1 MKKKHICILGIG
13 IIIFLM
19 VLAGTITISSN
30 NKNDND
36 KSEDVP
42 DEVSEVLDNYFSALK
57 KGAEEA
63 VEYIHF
69 ENDDI
74 KEAYLASGCYL
85 IDYNIEE
92 IEKVNDH
99 LYAITVQ
106 TKTNTSV
113 LHHGDEFEI
122 VYNFVGNIDGKWYFM
137 NGISHI
143 PASIRDNLDPNK
155 YTYDDDRIVNK
166 EDVIMP

>member
-1 MKKKHICILGIG
+1 MQKKHIYALGIIFFLFIIVG
-13 IIIFLM
+13 I
-19 VLAGTITISSN
+19 VAISSN
-30 NKNDND
+30 SKNANDNN
-36 KSEDVP
+36 SEVP
-42 DEVSEVLDNYFSALK
+42 DEVSELLNNYFSSFK
-57 KGAEEA
+57 KGTEEA
-63 VEYIHF
+63 IEYIHF
-69 ENDDI
+69 EDDDI
-74 KEAYLASGCYL
+74 KEAYLNSGSYL
-85 IDYNIEE
+85 IDYKIED
-92 IEKVNDH
+92 IEKVNDN